1 MNIIPNISF
10 KSSEGATEIEFLP
23 LAELFTRIA
32 KDPNHNPKEPHR
44 IGFFALLVVT
54 EGEGIHQVDL
64 KDYALRKGS
73 VLKIAKGQVHAFQKD
88 YNYNGYLVVFTE
100 DFVLRYFSKSSVN
113 FISHLYNYHIS
124 EPLVENSTFN
134 EFFLEQLTQEIQTES
149 TYAKKE
155 IVSKILEIYLLK
167 LERLAHKSI
176 QKKGTK
182 KHQELFFA
190 FKNLVEKNYTKT
202 RNVKDYAALLHISSK
217 HLNKI
222 VQDVT
227 LNTAKHFIDKYVILE
242 IKRSIFSSSL
252 SLKEVAYQ
260 NGFDE
265 VTNFTKYFKNH
276 TELSPKEYKATL

>member
-134 EFFLEQLTQEIQTES
+134 DFFLEQLTQEIQTES

-176 QKKGTK
+176 QKKEQKSTK
-182 KHQELFFA
+182 NSFLP
-190 FKNLVEKNYTKT
+190 L
-202 RNVKDYAALLHISSK
+202 
-217 HLNKI
+217 KI
-222 VQDVT
+222 WLKKIT
-227 LNTAKHFIDKYVILE
+227 PKLE
-242 IKRSIFSSSL
+242 M
-252 SLKEVAYQ
+252 
-260 NGFDE
+260 
-265 VTNFTKYFKNH
+265 
-276 TELSPKEYKATL
+276 